1 MPYGSLLVEKEGR
14 LAVIT
19 LNRPQEGNALSGELA
34 QELTEA
40 AAQVGQDDGV
50 WVVVLAAAGEAFC
63 TGGDSPAA
71 VAAVAAIG
79 QPVLAAIQ
87 GDALGMGLALACA
100 GDLRLASPN
109 ARLGVPTFPTHPA
122 GLTQRL
128 PRLVGRGRA
137 LEMLLLGQV
146 LDAHQAFQ
154 CGLVNQVV
162 SDGQVADRAREW
174 ARRLTTKAPVAARLA
189 KEAATKGMDLTL
201 EQGLRLEADLYF
213 LLHTTHDRTEGIT
226 AFLSKRPPQF
236 KGD

>member
-1 MPYGSLLVEKEGR
+1 
-14 LAVIT
+14 
-19 LNRPQEGNALSGELA
+19 
-34 QELTEA
+34 
-40 AAQVGQDDGV
+40 
-50 WVVVLAAAGEAFC
+50 
-63 TGGDSPAA
+63 
-71 VAAVAAIG
+71 
-79 QPVLAAIQ
+79 
-87 GDALGMGLALACA
+87 
-100 GDLRLASPN
+100 
-109 ARLGVPTFPTHPA
+109 
-122 GLTQRL
+122 

-174 ARRLTTKAPVAARLA
+174 ARRLTAKAPVAARLA